1 MTSRISRILNKV
13 RLLSDSRQV
22 LWRVLAILILLLGLG
37 VRLFDLTDP
46 PLDFHPTAQLLSAIV
61 ARGMYYQMMPDAN
74 PALREAAIQM
84 MNNVEEYEPR
94 ILNGLTALTYLVI
107 GHEEVWVAR
116 IYSSVFWVFG
126 GLILYWLAKRMLS
139 RRAAV
144 VSLGYFLLLPF
155 AIIASRTFQTSAL
168 VVMVTILAVYAFYRW
183 GESPTWKWAI
193 ISGLLAGLTVL
204 IKVTA
209 AFPVIGVAV
218 AVVLGQY
225 RLGQALK
232 SKQVWLMVL
241 LTAIPAAIYYLF
253 LIPDRSSNY
262 FTFWAVSEW
271 YRLLDPSHYVRWLSV
286 LHRLVDLSVLFIALG
301 STLIAAP
308 KVRGLLVG
316 WWVGFFLYGL
326 FFPYHMLTHEYYSL
340 PIMPVLALSLAPIAE
355 LGLVHLGQQGFIWRA
370 AAAAIAI
377 LACIAYPAWV
387 GRSTLYAVSYRHEP
401 GVWQKIGEAVP
412 EDGKVIALT
421 HDYGYRLMYYGWQ
434 QVNQLW
440 PWGVD
445 LAVSAAHGGSTDFE
459 TMFAERTSGMR
470 YFLVTSEGELNN
482 QPLLRDRLYDNYVLI
497 DSGDSYLLFDLE
509 QPIVG
514 DGKP

>member
-1 MTSRISRILNKV
+1 MTLHMFRMFKKI
-13 RLLSDSRQV
+13 RQPTDNQQ
-22 LWRVLAILILLLGLG
+22 LIWRVLTVLILLLGLG

-46 PLDFHPTAQLLSAIV
+46 PLDSAPTAQLLSAIV
-61 ARGMYYQMMPDAN
+61 ARGMYYQMMPDAD

-84 MNNVEEYEPR
+84 MNSLEVYEPR
-94 ILNGLTALTYLVI
+94 ILAGLAAVTYLLI

-126 GLILYWLAKRMLS
+126 GLILYWLANKLVS
-139 RRAAV
+139 RRGAIV
-144 VSLGYFLLLPF
+144 TLGYFLLLPF

-168 VVMVTILAVYAFYRW
+168 MVMLTILAVYAFYRW
-183 GESPTWKWAI
+183 SEGRNWKWAMAA
-193 ISGLLAGLTVL
+193 GLLAGLTVL
-204 IKVTA
+204 VKVTA

-241 LTAIPAAIYYLF
+241 LMAIPPAIYYF
-253 LIPDRSSNY
+253 FMIPDRSYNY
-262 FTFWAVSEW
+262 FTFSAVSEW
-271 YRLLDPSHYVRWLSV
+271 ARLLDPSHYVRWISV
-286 LHRLVDLSVLFIALG
+286 LHRLVDLSILFIAIG
-301 STLIAAP
+301 STLIATP
-308 KVRGLLVG
+308 KMRNLLVG
-316 WWVGFFLYGL
+316 WWIGFFAYGL
-326 FFPYHMLTHEYYSL
+326 FFPYHILTHEYYNL
-340 PIMPVLALSLAPIAE
+340 PIMPVIALALAPIAE
-355 LGLVHLGQQGFIWRA
+355 LGLARLGQQGFIWR

-401 GVWQKIGEAVP
+401 GVWLKIGEAVP
-412 EDGKVIALT
+412 PDDKVIALT
-421 HDYGYRLMYYGWQ
+421 HDYGYRLMYYGWR

-459 TMFAERTSGMR
+459 MMFTERTSGMR

-482 QPLLRDRLYDNYVLI
+482 QPLLRDRLYNNYALI

-509 QPIVG
+509 LPISE
-514 DGKP
+514 DGTP

>member
-1 MTSRISRILNKV
+1 MLNKV
-13 RLLSDSRQV
+13 LLLSDTRQV

-61 ARGMYYQMMPDAN
+61 ARGMYYQMMPDAD

-84 MNNVEEYEPR
+84 MNRMEEYEPR
-94 ILNGLTALTYLVI
+94 ILDGLTALTYLVI

-116 IYSSVFWVFG
+116 IYSSIFWVFG
-126 GLILYWLAKRMLS
+126 GLILYWLAKRLVS
-139 RRAAV
+139 RRGAIV
-144 VSLGYFLLLPF
+144 TLGYFVLLPF

-168 VVMVTILAVYAFYRW
+168 MVMVTILAVYAFYRW
-183 GESPTWKWAI
+183 SEGLTWKWAI
-193 ISGLLAGLTVL
+193 LAGLLAGLTVL

-241 LTAIPAAIYYLF
+241 LMSIPAAIYYFF
-253 LIPDRSSNY
+253 LIPDRSSDY

-286 LHRLVDLSVLFIALG
+286 LHRLVDLSILFIALG
-301 STLIAAP
+301 SILIAAP

-316 WWVGFFLYGL
+316 WWVGFFVYGL

-340 PIMPVLALSLAPIAE
+340 PIMPVLALSLAALAE
-355 LGLVHLGQQGFIWRA
+355 LGLSRLSQQGVIWRM
-370 AAAAIAI
+370 AAAIAI

-401 GVWQKIGEAVP
+401 GVWQKIGDAVP

-421 HDYGYRLMYYGWQ
+421 HDYGYRLMYFGWQ

-440 PWGVD
+440 PWSGD
-445 LAVSAAHGGSTDFE
+445 LAISAAHGGSTDFE
-459 TMFAERTSGMR
+459 TMFAQRAGGMR

-482 QPLLRDRLYDNYVLI
+482 QPLLRDMLYNNYALI

-509 QPIVG
+509 QPISA
-514 DGKP
+514 DGMP